1 MTEEGEPPEVDRRKL
16 AASQTDA
23 NQPDTLP
30 PSPAAFSCPD
40 SFAGIVTPDVIDDAD
55 ADQALDIALAA
66 EKLIAL
72 AHATQLRALA
82 RFASLRPS
90 EDPHRVV
97 NEFAVD
103 EIAPELRWTRH
114 AAASRLALATTLTTR
129 LPATLAALGRG
140 EIDLSKARTIVDHT
154 DPLTDEHA
162 VAIQHAVL
170 PRARRQT

>member
-1 MTEEGEPPEVDRRKL
+1 RV
-16 AASQTDA
+16 AA
-23 NQPDTLP
+23 
-30 PSPAAFSCPD
+30 
-40 SFAGIVTPDVIDDAD
+40 
-55 ADQALDIALAA
+55 
-66 EKLIAL
+66 
-72 AHATQLRALA
+72 
-82 RFASLRPS
+82 LRPS

-114 AAASRLALATTLTTR
+114 AAAARLALATTLTTR

-170 PRARRQT
+170 PRASRQTGSQLGAALRRAVLRIDP